1 MKKRPLFAL
10 ILVGLLGIFAWQ
22 TPAILRAIPSRYVAR
37 LPEPIQALGVRQHV
51 EALPTVAVVVD
62 AASLLA
68 GAPTVGSADPLPL
81 PPPPTF
87 TPSSIEQTTATP
99 QATVT
104 PAATATVAP
113 STTPAATAV
122 PSQARISPVYHQ
134 FQDWNNCG
142 PATLA
147 MALSYFGVG
156 VSQYDVAE
164 VVKPDKEDRNVS
176 PEEMAAYVNNQTGV
190 AALSRTNGTL
200 EQLRRFIA
208 AGMPVIVEV
217 GLDPPGEYAWMEWYG
232 HYLLVVAYDDALS
245 QVWVYDS
252 WLGTGAVPGESSDSQ
267 GRVVP
272 YAVLESYWRQFNNN
286 YIVLYQTEQAAEVA
300 QIVGPDMDDQTMWAE
315 ALTTA
320 QALVA
325 AEPEDAYLWFN
336 LGTVYNALE
345 DYERAAAA
353 FDQARNI
360 GLPWRMLWYQFG
372 PYEAYYQMGRF
383 VDVILLADIT
393 LQDRPYFEEAFYY
406 KALAQVALGQTDA
419 AQQNLER
426 AVQFNPNFQPAQA
439 ALGQLTSGN

>member
-1 MKKRPLFAL
+1 MKKRTLFAL
-10 ILVGLLGIFAWQ
+10 MALGVLGIIAWQ

-37 LPEPIQALGVRQHV
+37 LPEPIQALGVREHV
-51 EALPTVAVVVD
+51 AALPTVAVVVGAVD
-62 AASLLA
+62 LLA
-68 GAPTVGSADPLPL
+68 SAPSSDNAALDTL

-87 TPSSIEQTTATP
+87 TPAPIAQTTATP
-99 QATVT
+99 EPTLTPLVT
-104 PAATATVAP
+104 PTTAPTPTAAATAA
-113 STTPAATAV
+113 
-122 PSQARISPVYHQ
+122 PSQARIAPVYHQ

-147 MALSYFGVG
+147 MALSYFGIG
-156 VSQYDVAE
+156 VSQYDVAS
-164 VVKPDKEDRNVS
+164 VVKPNQEDRNVS
-176 PEEMAAYVNNQTGV
+176 PEEMAAYVNNQTDV
-190 AALSRTNGTL
+190 AALTRTNGTL

-208 AGMPVIVEV
+208 AGMPVIVEL

-252 WLGTGAVPGESSDSQ
+252 WLGTSEAPAENTNNQ

-272 YAVLESYWRQFNNN
+272 YAVLETYWRHFNNN
-286 YIVLYQTEQAAEVA
+286 YIVLYQPEQAAEVA
-300 QIVGPDMDDQTMWAE
+300 NIVGPDMDDRTMWAG
-315 ALTTA
+315 ALTTV
-320 QALVA
+320 QTLVA
-325 AEPEDAYLWFN
+325 ADTKNAYLWFN
-336 LGTVYNALE
+336 LGTVYNALGE
-345 DYERAAAA
+345 YERAATA

-372 PYEAYYQMGRF
+372 PYEAYYQVGRY

-419 AQQNLER
+419 ARQNLEQ
-426 AVQFNPNFQPAQA
+426 AVDFNPNFEPAQA
-439 ALGQLTSGN
+439 ALSQLTSGN